1 MILAPPMQ
9 YCRLRSSAQVR
20 RRAIRINGAVA
31 EVAGE
36 QPTEGELGRVV
47 WRSRRGLLELDL
59 RLVPFARD
67 RYPSLSATDRAMYRK
82 LLEEDDHD
90 ILAWL
95 SGRDAPPAP
104 LAGIVSSIAA
114 HTSERP

>member
-1 MILAPPMQ
+1 M
-9 YCRLRSSAQVR
+9 
-20 RRAIRINGAVA
+20 
-31 EVAGE
+31 EE
-36 QPTEGELGRVV
+36 QPIEGELGRVL

-67 RYPSLSATDRAMYRK
+67 RYPSLSAADRAMYRK

-95 SGRDAPPAP
+95 SGRDAAPAP
-104 LAGIVSSIAA
+104 LAGIVSSIAV
-114 HTSERP
+114 HTSERRV